1 MGNFKL
7 GSNRPN
13 VLKENGFLNKSPFTD
28 NGNTMAYNNGEGDPP
43 KKPSTQAEVDAEAT
57 QKAKNNMKLVS
68 TETRKVEGG
77 TEKIEN
83 FEGKGKSKGF
93 SKDPAER
100 AKQEQWIKDNPEL
113 HAKLLAENKAKDQK
127 ITFIPD
133 KEPKKVEKKTY
144 TTTETP
150 RKKKT
155 QDYLEGKSVKMF
167 TPITG
172 HRMEKLSKAISR
184 IGGGRADV
192 TKFGQKNRISKKDLA
207 NQIANYDKK
216 TLADREKN
224 TRRPSPYITT
234 TEQQEYMDKYGQPP
248 NKFGAGRSLL
258 YDTKTGIGQTDASQ
272 TFRNDGQGNMQ
283 VQTLNKRNKVI
294 ESQST
299 SPNND
304 INPEK
309 TINKANAKTLS
320 GRETVVTTSKV

>member
-28 NGNTMAYNNGEGDPP
+28 NGNTMAFNNGDTDPP
-43 KKPSTQAEVDAEAT
+43 KKS
-57 QKAKNNMKLVS
+57 L
-68 TETRKVEGG
+68 
-77 TEKIEN
+77 
-83 FEGKGKSKGF
+83 
-93 SKDPAER
+93 
-100 AKQEQWIKDNPEL
+100 QEQADADAAS
-113 HAKLLAENKAKDQK
+113 AKKVLLKPGDKGYDPSKKASYVQTGSATKPTTFTEEGNKAYANLSQEEKDAQDKKWKEIQK
-127 ITFIPD
+127 KNAEIFSYEDKDKEIIPD
-133 KEPKKVEKKTY
+133 DTPEITY
-144 TTTETP
+144 NTTENP

-167 TPITG
+167 TPIKG

-184 IGGGRADV
+184 IGGGRTDV

-224 TRRPSPYITT
+224 PRRPSPNITT
-234 TEQQEYMDKYGQPP
+234 TEQREYMEKYGQLP

-258 YDTKTGIGQTDASQ
+258 YDTKTGIGQTGSGQ
-272 TFRNDGQGNMQ
+272 TFKKDEQGNMQ
-283 VQTLNKRNKVI
+283 VQTLNKKNKVI

-299 SPNND
+299 SPEND

-309 TINKANAKTLS
+309 TINKANATNLS
-320 GRETVVTTSKV
+320 GRETVVSTSKV